1 MKSFVLLLISV
12 LFLSSCQTEES
23 EIIQDDNTENLT
35 RNSSLVNLMMRVSQ
49 NPTSQ
54 DNVLDNS
61 SCFSVVLP
69 VTVIVNGQQI
79 VVDSPSEYQTVQNAI
94 DAFSNDD
101 DIVNFIYPITVQFQ
115 NFSTQVVQD
124 PDDLDDILDDCDDD
138 DGFDEINCIS
148 INYPISISVYD
159 ADNQLAQTVTIQ
171 NNTSLINF
179 LNNLGNN
186 VFIAVNYPISVVN
199 SNGQTVV
206 ITSNNQLEN
215 FIEDSI
221 GVCNN
226 SPGNID
232 DLSTILTSGTWF
244 VSYYFED
251 DDETTD
257 YAGYVFTFNTGGTI
271 SVLKSGNTT
280 SGTWSNFLDSGVQK
294 LDLTFSNDN
303 LDDLE
308 EDWRVIEYNSNLIKL
323 RDGSGDDAEYLYFS
337 KN

>member
-1 MKSFVLLLISV
+1 
-12 LFLSSCQTEES
+12 
-23 EIIQDDNTENLT
+23 
-35 RNSSLVNLMMRVSQ
+35 
-49 NPTSQ
+49 
-54 DNVLDNS
+54 
-61 SCFSVVLP
+61 VVLP

-124 PDDLDDILDDCDDD
+124 ADDLDDILDDCDDD
-138 DGFDEINCIS
+138 DGFDEISCIS
-148 INYPISISVYD
+148 INYPISISIYD

-186 VFIAVNYPISVVN
+186 VFIAINYPISVVN

-226 SPGNID
+226 SSGNID

-257 YAGYVFTFNTGGTI
+257 YAGYVFTFNSGGTI

-294 LDLTFSNDN
+294 LDLTFSDDN

-323 RDGSGDDAEYLYFS
+323 KDGSGDDAEYLYFS